1 VARIVLTSFGS
12 YGDLN
17 PFVGLALA
25 LRARGHD
32 PVLALP
38 AAYRGEV
45 ESEGLRFSPVRPDVD
60 LGDRAFARRIMD
72 PARGT
77 DVLFGE
83 VLIPNLGASHADLA
97 GVVEEAGAEL
107 VVTHPASLAGPIV
120 AEERG
125 VPWAST
131 ALSPL
136 SFFSVHEPM
145 VPAPA
150 PWVHGL
156 TSRSRL
162 LSGLFLR
169 LTERVTRR
177 WAEPVYRLRES
188 RGLPRGQNPIMGGQH
203 SPHLVL
209 GLFSRVLAEARPDWP
224 ERVRVTGAVL
234 YNGPA
239 ETRLPPR
246 LDAFLRDGAPPLVFT
261 LGTSAVSAAGS
272 FYEVSAEVA
281 RRLGRRAVLL
291 VGPHAENRPPVTGD
305 DVLLVEFAPHAL
317 LFPHAEAIIHQGGA
331 GTLHQA
337 LHAGR
342 PMLVV
347 PHSHDQPD
355 YALRA
360 ARLGVARTLYPRR
373 YRPDRL
379 ERELTHLLEDPA
391 YRERAADVAAVV
403 RAEPG
408 AAGAADAIEALLSG
422 ETARVK

>member
-1 VARIVLTSFGS
+1 MARIVLTSFGS

-25 LRARGHD
+25 LRARGHE
-32 PVLALP
+32 PVLAVP
-38 AAYRGEV
+38 AAYRAAV
-45 ESEGLRFSPVRPDVD
+45 EREGLGFSPVRPDVD
-60 LGDRAFARRIMD
+60 LNDVAFGRRIMD
-72 PARGT
+72 PLRGT

-83 VLIPNLGASHADLA
+83 VLIPGLAASHADLLRA
-97 GVVEEAGAEL
+97 AEGADL
-107 VVTHPASLAGPIV
+107 VVTHPAALAGPIV

-131 ALSPL
+131 ALAPL

-156 TSRSRL
+156 TSRSLL

-169 LTERVTRR
+169 LTERVSRK
-177 WAEPVYRLRES
+177 WAEPVYRLRAS
-188 RGLPRGQNPIMGGQH
+188 RGLSRGRNPIMAGQH

-209 GLFSRVLAEARPDWP
+209 GLFSRLLAEPRPDWP

-239 ETRLPPR
+239 GAPLPPG
-246 LDAFLRDGAPPLVFT
+246 LEAFLREGDPPLVFT

-291 VGPHAENRPPVTGD
+291 VGPHAGNRPPGAGGD
-305 DVLLVEFAPHAL
+305 ILSVDFASHAA

-337 LHAGR
+337 LRSGR

-355 YALRA
+355 NARRA
-360 ARLGVARTLYPRR
+360 ERLGVARTLYPRR
-373 YRPDRL
+373 YRPDGL
-379 ERELTHLLEDPA
+379 ERELRRLLEDPA
-391 YRERAADVAAVV
+391 YAARAAEAATVV
-403 RAEPG
+403 RSEPG
-408 AAGAADAIEALLSG
+408 AAGAAEAIDELL
-422 ETARVK
+422 E